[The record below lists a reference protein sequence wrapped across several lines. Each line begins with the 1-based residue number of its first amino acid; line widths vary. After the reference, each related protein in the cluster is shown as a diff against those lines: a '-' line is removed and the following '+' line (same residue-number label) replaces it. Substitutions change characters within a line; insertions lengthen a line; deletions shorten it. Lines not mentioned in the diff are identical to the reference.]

1 MPIGLDRRRA
11 SPGDIAP
18 RESLQNVGV
27 GGDVRRIVIVDES
40 TIEGR
45 EVQKQRPREQNQRKH
60 NWRAHQTGEGSNLC
74 GIGSRLGSG
83 HCARLW
89 TSYLGGPR
97 LENMAERVGF
107 EPTIPVKVCPLSRR
121 IVSTT
126 HAPLR
131 KQQSALSY

>member
-1 MPIGLDRRRA
+1 MR
-11 SPGDIAP
+11 
-18 RESLQNVGV
+18 V
-27 GGDVRRIVIVDES
+27 GGDISRIVVVDER

-45 EVQKQRPREQNQRKH
+45 EVESQSSEEEHQRQDKR
-60 NWRAHQTGEGSNLC
+60 RAYQAGSGTVFC
-74 GIGSRLGSG
+74 EIGSRLGSG
-83 HCARLW
+83 HCVYRYAA
-89 TSYLGGPR
+89 YLNQPG

-131 KQQSALSY
+131 KA